1 MSTSA
6 QDTFPADLGWELHPF
21 PQRPIQS
28 LQACP
33 ACPLVT
39 ALSWSTSP
47 EEMSGQSD
55 QRALA
60 VPGSPFRSELVAPAA
75 GTEPQGPGCC
85 PGAAVSVGCCS
96 CPVGCWPSWHRGR
109 EEERHRVGGTEPAP
123 GTGPQAPLRT
133 WPEFPAQ
140 VPSPSSHP
148 KFPSLC
154 GAWIWG
160 RLGFGADLLCPD
172 THSMEAGTN
181 PGLTLGQH

>member
-1 MSTSA
+1 MSWAMSTSA

-39 ALSWSTSP
+39 ALSWSISP

-96 CPVGCWPSWHRGR
+96 CPVGCWPSWHCGR
-109 EEERHRVGGTEPAP
+109 EEERHRVGGQSLPLAR
-123 GTGPQAPLRT
+123 GHRRLSGHGPSSQPK
-133 WPEFPAQ
+133 FPAQ
-140 VPSPSSHP
+140 VPISVRRLDLGS
-148 KFPSLC
+148 
-154 GAWIWG
+154 AWLWG
-160 RLGFGADLLCPD
+160 
-172 THSMEAGTN
+172 
-181 PGLTLGQH
+181 